1 MNNFCLDLKKKV
13 ELETNEL
20 RDKMQFDKK
29 VGNLKMKEKNKISEI
44 FLNNFKI
51 QIKMI

>member
-1 MNNFCLDLKKKV
+1 MRACIKFIHYTTLFQNIYLFVLLDLKKKV

-29 VGNLKMKEKNKISEI
+29 VKNYNI
-44 FLNNFKI
+44 
-51 QIKMI
+51 